1 MKAFIIE
8 DDLMMSECVERA
20 LEQALP
26 TLDNHVEQE
35 HKILKITNAI
45 EAMSLLN
52 EDLPDLIFL
61 DVLLNGPDGFSFLNE
76 LISYNDTAKI
86 PVVIMTSLNLE
97 KYDLGHYN
105 IKHIFQKET
114 MTPQQIVEVALEILQ
129 DAA

>member
-35 HKILKITNAI
+35 HKILKTTNAI

-61 DVLLNGPDGFSFLNE
+61 DILLNGPDGFSFLNE
-76 LISYNDTAKI
+76 LISYNDTTKI

-97 KYDLGHYN
+97 KYDLDHYN

>member
-26 TLDNHVEQE
+26 TSDNHVEQE

-97 KYDLGHYN
+97 KYDLDHYN

-114 MTPQQIVEVALEILQ
+114 MTPQQIVEVAVEILQ

>member
-26 TLDNHVEQE
+26 ILDNHVEQE

-97 KYDLGHYN
+97 KYDLDHYN

>member
-97 KYDLGHYN
+97 KYDLDHYN

-114 MTPQQIVEVALEILQ
+114 MTPQQIVEVAVEILQ

>member
-61 DVLLNGPDGFSFLNE
+61 DILLNGPDGFSFLNE
-76 LISYNDTAKI
+76 LISYNDTTKI

-97 KYDLGHYN
+97 KYDLDHYN

>member
-26 TLDNHVEQE
+26 TSDNYVEQE

-97 KYDLGHYN
+97 KYDLDHYN

-114 MTPQQIVEVALEILQ
+114 MTPQQIVEVAVEILH

>member
-26 TLDNHVEQE
+26 ILDNHVEQE

-97 KYDLGHYN
+97 KYDLDHYN

-114 MTPQQIVEVALEILQ
+114 MTPQQIVEVAVEILQ

>member
-35 HKILKITNAI
+35 HKILKTTNAI

-61 DVLLNGPDGFSFLNE
+61 DILLNGPDGFSFLNE
-76 LISYNDTAKI
+76 LISYNDTTKI

-97 KYDLGHYN
+97 KYDLDHYN

-114 MTPQQIVEVALEILQ
+114 MTPQQIVEVAVEILQ

>member
-61 DVLLNGPDGFSFLNE
+61 DILLNGPDGFSFLNE
-76 LISYNDTAKI
+76 LISYNDTTKI

-97 KYDLGHYN
+97 KYDLDHYN

-114 MTPQQIVEVALEILQ
+114 MTPQQIVEVAVEILQ

>member
-26 TLDNHVEQE
+26 TSDNHVEQE

-52 EDLPDLIFL
+52 EDLPDLIF
-61 DVLLNGPDGFSFLNE
+61 
-76 LISYNDTAKI
+76 
-86 PVVIMTSLNLE
+86 
-97 KYDLGHYN
+97 
-105 IKHIFQKET
+105 
-114 MTPQQIVEVALEILQ
+114 
-129 DAA
+129 

>member
-26 TLDNHVEQE
+26 TSDNHVEQE

-97 KYDLGHYN
+97 KYDLDHYN

-114 MTPQQIVEVALEILQ
+114 MTPQQIVEVAVEILH